1 MGIIFREVSI
11 MKIKHLLGI
20 LIFISFFLGVSSF
33 IQGQEKDLE
42 GSKDHPLITRMN
54 NYYIDE
60 YEEFEYDS
68 HEFYDEEDN
77 EYIIEGHKWVIG
89 YTLKEGF
96 NSPGQ
101 LKVRQNYIN
110 AIKKIGGTILF
121 DRGVYMKLE
130 QEGNEVWIEV
140 WVSSDGSD
148 YRLTIVEKTVMEQ
161 EIVADPEAL
170 SDDLKNKGHVAIYG
184 IYFDT
189 DSAAIKPE
197 SEPALKAIAEM
208 LKQNN
213 SLKVYV
219 VGHTDMTGTLEHN
232 LKLSKSRAESVVKE
246 LVNTYGIS
254 SGRLK
259 AMGVGPLCPVATNQS
274 EEGRK
279 LNRRV
284 ELVEM

>member
-1 MGIIFREVSI
+1 
-11 MKIKHLLGI
+11 MKTKFLLGI
-20 LIFISFFLGVSSF
+20 LILIAFFIGLSAI

-42 GSKDHPLITRMN
+42 GSNDHPLLTRMD

-96 NSPGQ
+96 DSPGQ
-101 LKVRQNYIN
+101 LKIRQNYIN

-121 DRGVYMKLE
+121 DRGVYMKVE
-130 QEGNEVWIEV
+130 QEGKEVWIEV

-148 YRLTIVEKTVMEQ
+148 YRLIIVEKTIMEQ
-161 EIVADPEAL
+161 EVVADPEAL
-170 SDDLKNKGHVAIYG
+170 SDDLKEKGHVAIYG
-184 IYFDT
+184 IYFDF

-197 SEPALKAIAEM
+197 SEPALKVIAEM

-219 VGHTDMTGTLEHN
+219 VGHTDITGTLEYN
-232 LKLSKSRAESVVKE
+232 LKLSKNRAESVVKE
-246 LVNTYGIS
+246 LVDTYGIS

-274 EEGRK
+274 EEGRQ

-284 ELVEM
+284 EVVEM

>member
-1 MGIIFREVSI
+1 
-11 MKIKHLLGI
+11 MKTKFLLGI
-20 LIFISFFLGVSSF
+20 LILIVFFIGVTSL

-42 GSKDHPLITRMN
+42 GSKDHPLLSRMN

-77 EYIIEGHKWVIG
+77 EYMIEGHKWVIG

-96 NSPGQ
+96 DSPGQ

-121 DRGVYMKLE
+121 DRGVYMKVE
-130 QEGNEVWIEV
+130 QEGKEAWIEV
-140 WVSSDGSD
+140 WVSSDGND
-148 YRLTIVEKTVMEQ
+148 YRLIIVEKTVMEQ
-161 EIVADPEAL
+161 EVVADLEAL
-170 SDDLKNKGHVAIYG
+170 SDDLKEKGHVAIYG
-184 IYFDT
+184 IYFDF

-197 SEPALKAIAEM
+197 SEPALKVIAEM

-219 VGHTDMTGTLEHN
+219 VGHTDITGTLEYN
-232 LKLSKSRAESVVKE
+232 LQLSKNRAESIVKE

-259 AMGVGPLCPVATNQS
+259 AMGVGPLCPIATNQS
-274 EEGRK
+274 EKGRK